1 MPLKRAQFISYG
13 NDTKCEEIR
22 NFIEAAGIILDIRDI
37 EKQPLTDRE
46 ISRLVGHFDLRHFLN
61 PLSRAYSKH
70 HLDESLPERDE
81 IIRLITE
88 DHTLLRRPII
98 STGRLVTIGC
108 DKKSVSD
115 MLQIGSNGHKNT
127 QQERHFNTKHK
138 AAASSK

>member
-22 NFIEAAGIILDIRDI
+22 NFIEAAGIVLDIRDI
-37 EKQPLTDRE
+37 EKQPLSDRE
-46 ISRLVGHFDLRHFLN
+46 IGRLVGHFDPRHFLN
-61 PLSRAYSKH
+61 PLSQAYSKH
-70 HLDESLPERDE
+70 HLDESLPDRDE
-81 IIRLITE
+81 VIRLISE

-108 DKKSVSD
+108 DKKSISD
-115 MLQIGSNGHKNT
+115 MLQIGSNGHKHA
-127 QQERHFNTKHK
+127 QSDRHFNTKQR

>member
-22 NFIEAAGIILDIRDI
+22 NFIEAAGIVLDIRDI
-37 EKQPLTDRE
+37 EKQPLSDWE
-46 ISRLVGHFDLRHFLN
+46 IGRLVGHFDPKHFLN

-70 HLDESLPERDE
+70 HLDESLPDRDE
-81 IIRLITE
+81 IIRLISE

-98 STGRLVTIGC
+98 STGRLVTVGC

-115 MLQIGSNGHKNT
+115 MLQIGSNGHKNS
-127 QQERHFNTKHK
+127 QSDRHFNTKHK
-138 AAASSK
+138 VAASSK